1 MPGLTGT
8 LVDNEFDLESLFLG
22 GENSVQDLPFNGFFP
37 TAEVEEEDD
46 SSQLGPWRQISG
58 EKITLGGDKVARWRK
73 LTGTY
78 RPPIYYPFDSRG
90 GGISFSGHS
99 ETAFVKAVPRVI
111 RVEIVEPEP
120 TIEVFISE
128 YSGDGSLH
136 FSGYCSSR
144 FNVSRGYSSYGV
156 LHRTGKSSSQF
167 IVSFA
172 ESEWVTDPHKRSL
185 RESDEMAL
193 LGI

>member
-99 ETAFVKAVPRVI
+99 ETALVKAVPRVI

-120 TIEVFISE
+120 TVEVFI
-128 YSGDGSLH
+128 

-172 ESEWVTDPHKRSL
+172 DSEWLTDPHKRSL

>member
-8 LVDNEFDLESLFLG
+8 LTDNEFDLDSLFVG
-22 GENSVQDLPFNGFFP
+22 GESAVQDLPFNGFFP
-37 TAEVEEEDD
+37 AAEVEEEDD
-46 SSQLGPWRQISG
+46 STQLGPWRQISG
-58 EKITLGGDKVARWRK
+58 EKITLGDRVANWRK

-90 GGISFSGHS
+90 GGISFSGYS
-99 ETAFVKAVPRVI
+99 ETSVVKAEPRPEVEVVI
-111 RVEIVEPEP
+111 LR
-120 TIEVFISE
+120 
-128 YSGDGSLH
+128 YSSSGSIN
-136 FSGYCSSR
+136 FSGHFLSR
-144 FNVSRGYSSYGV
+144 FNVSRVYSSYGV